1 MHELFFRAIVLF
13 VGLSAFSQNLLSLST
28 DALTLSSMRAGVIE
42 VPLLQQ
48 ETLPS
53 SPNLDISKAPGQY
66 FTMKMQNLTE
76 NLNLTDD
83 QRTKIK
89 PIVEQ
94 ERGEVGAA
102 CFTPTIPRKERIKRW
117 EKIVLASDT
126 KMKPILTA
134 AQWQKLQDLRKEQKL
149 DLKKILEQ
157 EKN

>member
-1 MHELFFRAIVLF
+1 MCKLLFLTILVF
-13 VGLSAFSQNLLSLST
+13 VGLSAFSQT
-28 DALTLSSMRAGVIE
+28 
-42 VPLLQQ
+42 
-48 ETLPS
+48 PS
-53 SPNLDISKAPGQY
+53 APQSIPDLSKAPGEY

-76 NLNLTDD
+76 NLNLSDD

-102 CFTPTIPRKERIKRW
+102 CFTPTIPKKERVKRW

-149 DLKKILEQ
+149 DLKKILDQ